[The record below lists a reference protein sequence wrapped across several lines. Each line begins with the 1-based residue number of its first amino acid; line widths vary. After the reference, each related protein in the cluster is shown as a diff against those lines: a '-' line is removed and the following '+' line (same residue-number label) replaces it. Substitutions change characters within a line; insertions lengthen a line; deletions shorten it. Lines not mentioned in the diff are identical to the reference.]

1 MAVLGGAR
9 MARNRIK
16 RQAWKLVRKMRAQ
29 AKDRRYEAK
38 TRTIVVRL
46 VSLQTSMPCVS
57 PSRVALSRLDFRMG
71 VSAKAVAAS

>member
-1 MAVLGGAR
+1 

-38 TRTIVVRL
+38 TRTSVVRL
-46 VSLQTSMPCVS
+46 VSLQKCAGMPRYRRCNEYLIQC
-57 PSRVALSRLDFRMG
+57 RVKKPLG
-71 VSAKAVAAS
+71 GASLHAIMD